1 MSLER
6 NMYFYDEYCK
16 EVLSL
21 VQITSRIL
29 KYFIPEYQNCS
40 IEDII
45 QFIYSQQTSR
55 ESKVALLNHEKSE
68 NKETIRYDLLFKS
81 QFPDGRVA
89 YIDIEA
95 QNSDDRASIH
105 RRSEIY
111 AGYGFVSQ
119 KGVEC
124 HPPLYEGLKPFYQI
138 WIGKRSNRKK
148 SRVTRERMIE
158 EDLITNELRK
168 PPYSYQERVYI
179 SLGNEPSNHPGIQM
193 FQILFSGDYRS
204 EEVNDKLEEKF
215 GFRLKDKE
223 MEVLNRMC
231 NFSKDIER
239 KGRNIGKEETTLELI
254 RNLMEEANIPIH
266 KAMELL
272 RVPMSD
278 RERYTVLIQS

>member
-81 QFPDGRVA
+81 QFPDGRVV

-95 QNSDDRASIH
+95 QNS
-105 RRSEIY
+105 
-111 AGYGFVSQ
+111 
-119 KGVEC
+119 
-124 HPPLYEGLKPFYQI
+124 P
-138 WIGKRSNRKK
+138 
-148 SRVTRERMIE
+148 
-158 EDLITNELRK
+158 
-168 PPYSYQERVYI
+168 I
-179 SLGNEPSNHPGIQM
+179 S
-193 FQILFSGDYRS
+193 
-204 EEVNDKLEEKF
+204 
-215 GFRLKDKE
+215 
-223 MEVLNRMC
+223 
-231 NFSKDIER
+231 
-239 KGRNIGKEETTLELI
+239 
-254 RNLMEEANIPIH
+254 
-266 KAMELL
+266 
-272 RVPMSD
+272 
-278 RERYTVLIQS
+278 